1 MSYGGGGVML
11 LSSSAAVTL
20 PKEFDLEPTLQVL
33 REVAVV
39 QVGLAPCRRC
49 RIILLTVER

>member
-1 MSYGGGGVML
+1 ML